1 MSTIVTRTAV
11 SGAAPAG
18 RSDDFDTLAPSPKAL
33 MRKRAKGHVG
43 LIIGTTIIAVI
54 VLMAVFAPLIA
65 PYDPYAQDL
74 SRRLIDPVWGAK
86 GSWDNIFGTDALG
99 RDVLS
104 RLIYGARISLLV
116 GFTAAVIAGIIGTAL
131 GILGGYYGG
140 KVDAFVVYLIN
151 VKLALPVILVALSV
165 SSISGGSIMA
175 LIILLGFLT
184 WDRYAVV
191 TRSMTQQMR
200 EREFIMS
207 SKAAGASNSRILW
220 REILPNLMNQVIII
234 ASLDLYLKRPERQT
248 TESDAKPSY
257 TEINDE
263 LMSQVLARCGKG
275 DRYIILAH
283 NDGKIYDEMD
293 LLLLD
298 GLAEDFRFSR
308 DEVVIYVYI
317 DGTVSESLHALHFSG
332 LV

>member
-1 MSTIVTRTAV
+1 MSSIATRT
-11 SGAAPAG
+11 GAGDSAPAS
-18 RSDDFDTLAPSPKAL
+18 RNDEFDTLAPSPKAL
-33 MRKRAKGHVG
+33 MRKRAKGHLG

-54 VLMAVFAPLIA
+54 VLMAIFAPLIA

-86 GSWDNIFGTDALG
+86 GTWDNIFGTDALG

-104 RLIYGARISLLV
+104 RLIYGARISLLI

-207 SKAAGASNSRILW
+207 SQAAGASNGRILW

-234 ASLDLYLKRPERQT
+234 ASLDM
-248 TESDAKPSY
+248 A
-257 TEINDE
+257 I
-263 LMSQVLARCGKG
+263 
-275 DRYIILAH
+275 IILVEAA
-283 NDGKIYDEMD
+283 
-293 LLLLD
+293 LSFL
-298 GLAEDFRFSR
+298 GLGIRPPTPSW
-308 DEVVIYVYI
+308 
-317 DGTVSESLHALHFSG
+317 GLMVSEGRAVMFFKPYLIMIPGAAIFL
-332 LV
+332 LVIAINMAGDGIRDVTSPEGRG